1 MKRFAKFILVLLVV
15 LLPVLGVDA
24 AKKKTTTTTTST
36 TAAGSKVNFYIF
48 YGSTCQFC
56 AALHE
61 YVAELQNDPT
71 INYMF
76 EVVDYEVWG
85 DKKNNELMAAIA
97 DEMNY
102 TIKGVPIY
110 VIGDEIYGGYEDTDS
125 YNNTIRTAIEKA
137 YKEKSKDVVAPIA
150 EDVLSGARSLSESNK
165 NKIVGYVILGV
176 TVVAIIA
183 IVYSK
188 KTTTYYYDDEEE
200 ETTENEE
207 VVKKTSTKNTTTKK
221 KKKQ

>member
-85 DKKNNELMAAIA
+85 DKKNNELMVAIA

-150 EDVLSGARSLSESNK
+150 EDVLSGARSL
-165 NKIVGYVILGV
+165 

-200 ETTENEE
+200 ETTEKEE